1 MGSPSATSDPT
12 TSLQRPSPS
21 SHPHHSPPE
30 TPTPPVHKRRRSAKR
45 EYSSATTAPGQTTTG
60 TTGSAPTLA
69 PIATN
74 QPGAADEGAGRP
86 LTHVPSPIPPPQ
98 VVKDTASETITTLD
112 PSPAQNTTHGLGRP
126 GAEELGHLN
135 APPVVGGAEGVV
147 GEAAGLRPEW
157 IARVKKVKE
166 PEDAT
171 TREVGPEGTRGG
183 ATLEDADDGDDE
195 GGEVRT
201 DKASGQSR
209 WLKKVK
215 VGVASI
221 KEKAKDVRDSAA
233 SSITSSSTRDRAD
246 SARARSR
253 SIGAKSTVGFDVPDD
268 GDAPPPAPIKP
279 VVTRVITDFEGTP
292 VPTDIGSSGGGTPTT
307 SMRDA
312 PVANSQGAGLA
323 PPPAGGNAST
333 TTSVRDKILESHDV
347 DPRTTNEKFHSL
359 FKEIPDDEELIEDYR
374 CALQRD
380 ILVQGRLFVSEHFL
394 SFRANILG
402 WETSLQIPWS
412 EIISVEKRFTA
423 KIVPNAI
430 EVRTLHAT
438 HTFSSFLSRD
448 AAYAL
453 LVAVWRHVHPEADE
467 YRAKARAERQEE
479 RKRRR
484 AFTVSSLRSAKSAPN
499 PGGMTDHDSDTDND
513 DGHDEDSKSE
523 ISFEDEHGHKKRH
536 RFKLRS
542 GLAALGLNIG
552 RDRSASVSARSASA
566 STSAGPT
573 EAEMVKAQAQ
583 AASAGVDTHSP
594 TEYTGP
600 EYKNEALDTIVPTS
614 PDKAFKLFFLD
625 ADFLRNFMADK
636 ENLRDIEI
644 GEWQALA
651 DGGLKKREMAYVK
664 PLNAPVGP
672 KQTHCAITDTNEKLD
687 EDSYFSNLT
696 VTKTPDVPSGND
708 FSTVTRTVF
717 TWAEG
722 GCCRVRVTTEVEWTK
737 VNRFLRGVIERGAV
751 DGQKSYHRDLETSV
765 RDYIAA
771 HPDEYGVAGGA
782 PSAAESKSAA
792 PEVKATDTAAT
803 ETKSAQPSGG
813 FLGSLLDS
821 LPEMSLPMMALA
833 ILVAFL
839 ALTNLFT
846 LISLRKQAAIARSV
860 RIGHPGEV
868 SAAVS
873 RVLSEFND
881 LHTKRVAGATGATGE
896 GLAGEVEELGRVLKG
911 RDKTLHGVMG
921 DMHRALHSV
930 KEVADRTEG
939 IKSLA

>member
-1 MGSPSATSDPT
+1 MAATDSRPT
-12 TSLQRPSPS
+12 TAS
-21 SHPHHSPPE
+21 SDASEPVLVSAPHSPTTNE
-30 TPTPPVHKRRRSAKR
+30 RAT
-45 EYSSATTAPGQTTTG
+45 ATTAPGQTTTG
-60 TTGSAPTLA
+60 QTGSAPTLS
-69 PIATN
+69 PIPTN
-74 QPGAADEGAGRP
+74 QPRAADEGVGRP
-86 LTHVPSPIPPPQ
+86 LTHEPSPIPPPH

-112 PSPAQNTTHGLGRP
+112 PSPAQNTTRGLGRP
-126 GAEELGHLN
+126 GNEELGHLN
-135 APPVVGGAEGVV
+135 APPVMGGAEGVV

-157 IARVKKVKE
+157 IAKVKKVRE
-166 PEDAT
+166 PEDAA
-171 TREVGPEGTRGG
+171 TREVGPEGSKGG
-183 ATLEDADDGDDE
+183 ASIEDGDDGDDE
-195 GGEVRT
+195 GGDVRP

-233 SSITSSSTRDRAD
+233 SSITSSSTRDRAN
-246 SARARSR
+246 SAASSTAGSVRARSR

-292 VPTDIGSSGGGTPTT
+292 VPTDIGPSGGGTPTT

-312 PVANSQGAGLA
+312 PVASQGAGLA
-323 PPPAGGNAST
+323 PPPAGANAST

-394 SFRANILG
+394 SFRANIFG

-438 HTFSSFLSRD
+438 HTFASFLSRD

-499 PGGMTDHDSDTDND
+499 PAGMADHDSDTDND
-513 DGHDEDSKSE
+513 DGDDEDSKSE

-552 RDRSASVSARSASA
+552 RDRSASVSAGSASA

-573 EAEMVKAQAQ
+573 EAEKVKAQAR
-583 AASAGVDTHSP
+583 AASAGVDTHAP

-600 EYKNEALDTIVPTS
+600 EYKNEALDTILPTS

-625 ADFLRNFMADK
+625 ADFLRTFMAEK
-636 ENLRDIEI
+636 ENLRDIEM
-644 GEWQALA
+644 GDWQALA
-651 DGGLKKREMAYVK
+651 DGDLKKREMAYVK

-751 DGQKSYHRDLETSV
+751 DGQKSYHRDLETMV

-771 HPDEYGVAGGA
+771 HPNEYGVAGGA
-782 PSAAESKSAA
+782 PTAAESKSAA

-803 ETKSAQPSGG
+803 EAKPAQPSGS
-813 FLGSLLDS
+813 FLSSILGS
-821 LPEMSLPMMALA
+821 LPEMSLPMVALA

-846 LISLRKQAAIARSV
+846 LISLREQAAIARSV

-881 LHTKRVAGATGATGE
+881 LHTKRVAGATGE

-911 RDKTLHGVMG
+911 LEKTLHGVMG

>member
-1 MGSPSATSDPT
+1 M
-12 TSLQRPSPS
+12 
-21 SHPHHSPPE
+21 
-30 TPTPPVHKRRRSAKR
+30 
-45 EYSSATTAPGQTTTG
+45 
-60 TTGSAPTLA
+60 
-69 PIATN
+69 
-74 QPGAADEGAGRP
+74 
-86 LTHVPSPIPPPQ
+86 
-98 VVKDTASETITTLD
+98 
-112 PSPAQNTTHGLGRP
+112 
-126 GAEELGHLN
+126 
-135 APPVVGGAEGVV
+135 GGAEGVV
-147 GEAAGLRPEW
+147 GEAAGVRPEW
-157 IARVKKVKE
+157 IAKVKKVKE
-166 PEDAT
+166 PEDAA
-171 TREVGPEGTRGG
+171 TREVGPEGSKG
-183 ATLEDADDGDDE
+183 AAKVDDEDDE
-195 GGEVRT
+195 GGDVRP
-201 DKASGQSR
+201 DKASGQSN

-233 SSITSSSTRDRAD
+233 SSITSSSTRDRSNSAASSTAD
-246 SARARSR
+246 PNRARSR
-253 SIGAKSTVGFDVPDD
+253 STGAKSTVGFDIPAD
-268 GDAPPPAPIKP
+268 GDAPPIKP

-292 VPTDIGSSGGGTPTT
+292 VPTDIGPTGGGTPTT

-312 PVANSQGAGLA
+312 PVANSHGGGLA
-323 PPPAGGNAST
+323 PPPTGANAST

-374 CALQRD
+374 SALQRD

-412 EIISVEKRFTA
+412 EIISIEKRFTA

-438 HTFSSFLSRD
+438 HTFASFLSRD

-499 PGGMTDHDSDTDND
+499 PAGMTDHDSETDGD
-513 DGHDEDSKSE
+513 DEHGADSKSE

-542 GLAALGLNIG
+542 GLAALGLNSLVG
-552 RDRSASVSARSASA
+552 RDRSASVSAGSSSA

-573 EAEMVKAQAQ
+573 EAEKVKAQAQ
-583 AASAGVDTHSP
+583 AASAGVDTHPP

-600 EYKNEALDTIVPTS
+600 EYKNEALDTILPTS

-625 ADFLRNFMADK
+625 AEFLRKFMAEK
-636 ENLRDIEI
+636 ENLHIEI
-644 GEWQALA
+644 GKWQALA
-651 DGGLKKREMAYVK
+651 DGDLKRREMTYVK

-672 KQTHCAITDTNEKLD
+672 KQTHCNITDTNENLD
-687 EDSYFSNLT
+687 ENSYFSNLT

-751 DGQKSYHRDLETSV
+751 EGQTSYHRDLETMV

-771 HPDEYGVAGGA
+771 HPDEYGIDGGA
-782 PSAAESKSAA
+782 PSAVESTSAA

-803 ETKSAQPSGG
+803 ETKPAQTSAR

-821 LPEMSLPMMALA
+821 LPEPSIPMAALA

-881 LHTKRVAGATGATGE
+881 LHTKRAADATGE

-911 RDKTLHGVMG
+911 LERTLHGVMG

-939 IKSLA
+939 IKSLS

>member
-1 MGSPSATSDPT
+1 MAATDSRPT
-12 TSLQRPSPS
+12 TASSDASEPVLVSP
-21 SHPHHSPPE
+21 PHSPTTNE
-30 TPTPPVHKRRRSAKR
+30 RATT
-45 EYSSATTAPGQTTTG
+45 TTAPGQTTTG
-60 TTGSAPTLA
+60 QTGSAPTLA

-74 QPGAADEGAGRP
+74 QPGAADEGVGRP
-86 LTHVPSPIPPPQ
+86 LTHEPSPIPPPH

-126 GAEELGHLN
+126 GNEELTHLN
-135 APPVVGGAEGVV
+135 APPVMGGAEGVV
-147 GEAAGLRPEW
+147 GEASGLRPEW

-166 PEDAT
+166 PEDEA
-171 TREVGPEGTRGG
+171 TREVGPEGSRGG
-183 ATLEDADDGDDE
+183 ATIEDADDGDDE
-195 GGEVRT
+195 GGDVRT
-201 DKASGQSR
+201 DKASGQSK

-246 SARARSR
+246 SAASSAAGSIRARSR

-292 VPTDIGSSGGGTPTT
+292 VPTDIGPSGGGTPTT
-307 SMRDA
+307 SLRDV

-323 PPPAGGNAST
+323 PPPAGANAST

-412 EIISVEKRFTA
+412 EIISIEKRFTA

-438 HTFSSFLSRD
+438 HTFASFLSRD

-499 PGGMTDHDSDTDND
+499 PAGMADHDSDTDND

-542 GLAALGLNIG
+542 GLAALGFNIG
-552 RDRSASVSARSASA
+552 RDRSASVSAGSASA

-573 EAEMVKAQAQ
+573 EAEKIKAQAQ
-583 AASAGVDTHSP
+583 AASAGVDTHAP

-600 EYKNEALDTIVPTS
+600 EYKNEALDTILPTS

-625 ADFLRNFMADK
+625 ADFLRNFMTEK
-636 ENLRDIEI
+636 ENLRDVEI

-651 DGGLKKREMAYVK
+651 EGDLKKREMTYVK

-708 FSTVTRTVF
+708 FSTVTRSVF

-751 DGQKSYHRDLETSV
+751 DGQKSYHRDLETMV

-803 ETKSAQPSGG
+803 EAKPAQPSGG
-813 FLGSLLDS
+813 FLGSILDS
-821 LPEMSLPMMALA
+821 LPEMSLPMVALA
-833 ILVAFL
+833 ILVAIL

-881 LHTKRVAGATGATGE
+881 LHTKRVAGATGG

-911 RDKTLHGVMG
+911 LEKTLHGVMG